1 MFELRFFEIY
11 RSEEYLLLLLEG
23 IGVSTALTIGA
34 GAMGFLLAFILA
46 ALNYW
51 KVPILGLLAA
61 CYIDFIRNTPLI
73 VQLFFFAFGL
83 PGLIG
88 YVWPFWCHALL
99 ALTINFSGYFAE
111 ILRSGYAS
119 TANGQLEAAISL
131 NLSRPVTF
139 FKVILPQTIIKMF
152 PSLSSQFIFIF
163 LTTGVISEIG
173 VTDLTHAGI
182 FIDSR
187 TFRSFE
193 VFITLSVIYII
204 LALSLKASLE
214 IIFKKTL
221 RKRSYWMALLHC
233 LENPRE

>member
-1 MFELRFFEIY
+1 MIGPLKSVSLCLNFVFLKYI

-204 LALSLKASLE
+204 LALILKASLE

-221 RKRSYWMALLHC
+221 GKRS
-233 LENPRE
+233 

>member
-51 KVPILGLLAA
+51 RVPFLGLLAA

-88 YVWPFWCHALL
+88 YVWPFCCHALL

-204 LALSLKASLE
+204 LALILKASLE

-221 RKRSYWMALLHC
+221 EKRS
-233 LENPRE
+233 

>member
-11 RSEEYLLLLLEG
+11 RSDEYLLLLLEG

-61 CYIDFIRNTPLI
+61 YYIDFIRNTPLI

-221 RKRSYWMALLHC
+221 GKRS
-233 LENPRE
+233 

>member
-11 RSEEYLLLLLEG
+11 RSEEYLLLLIEG

-34 GAMGFLLAFILA
+34 GAMGFSLAFILA

-51 KVPILGLLAA
+51 KVPIFGFLAA

-83 PGLIG
+83 PALIG

-119 TANGQLEAAISL
+119 TAVGQLEAAISL
-131 NLSRPVTF
+131 NLSRTLTF

-193 VFITLSVIYII
+193 VFITLSISYIV
-204 LALSLKASLE
+204 LALILKAIVE
-214 IIFKKTL
+214 IIFRKTL
-221 RKRSYWMALLHC
+221 GNRS
-233 LENPRE
+233 

>member
-11 RSEEYLLLLLEG
+11 RSEEYLLLLIEG
-23 IGVSTALTIGA
+23 IGVSTALTIAA
-34 GAMGFLLAFILA
+34 GAMGFSLAFILA

-51 KVPILGLLAA
+51 KVPIFGFLAA

-83 PGLIG
+83 PALIG

-119 TANGQLEAAISL
+119 TAVGQLEAAISL
-131 NLSRPVTF
+131 NLSRTLTF

-193 VFITLSVIYII
+193 VFITLSIIYIV
-204 LALSLKASLE
+204 LALILKAVVE
-214 IIFKKTL
+214 IIFRKTL
-221 RKRSYWMALLHC
+221 GNRS
-233 LENPRE
+233 

>member
-51 KVPILGLLAA
+51 KFPILGLLAA

-221 RKRSYWMALLHC
+221 GKRS
-233 LENPRE
+233 